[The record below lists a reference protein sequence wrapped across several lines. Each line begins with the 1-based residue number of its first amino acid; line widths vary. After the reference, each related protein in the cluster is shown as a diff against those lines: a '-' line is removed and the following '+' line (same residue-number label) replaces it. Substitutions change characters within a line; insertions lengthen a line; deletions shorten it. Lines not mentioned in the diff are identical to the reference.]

1 MKKKVITLQFQHET
15 NTFSSKSADE
25 QAFKNLCYAF
35 GAAAFE
41 SQRGTDTELA
51 SFVNVLG
58 GLDDVELIPTV
69 AATANPC
76 GPVTASVY
84 DSVVRAVTDAIREN
98 APIDGV
104 LFELHGAMVAE
115 GHEDGEGD
123 LLEAVRRIVGK
134 GVPIISSLDLHAN
147 VTAKMAKNADAL
159 IPYEMY
165 PHTDRYQTGAFAA
178 ELTHKTLCGEVKP
191 TMAYRR
197 VPYLLPMFPTERP
210 EIAPLYKLAKELE
223 ARDGV
228 ISVRF
233 AHGFFP
239 SDIAEMGM
247 SVMVVTDG
255 DRELADEIADQM
267 AAAIEAATPTLK
279 REFISLDEALDR
291 AELSGEGPIV
301 IADASD
307 NPGGG
312 AIGDTTHILRRIL
325 ERSVTGA
332 AIATILDP
340 ESVEKCVAAGVGATV
355 ELELGGKSDPTYSGG
370 PIGVSARVIALSD
383 GKYVFKGKMS
393 HGEIA
398 NHGKTAVVDVA
409 GNTVLITTF
418 PRQPYDLEI
427 FRAHGIAPEKQKIL
441 VTKSAVHYRASYV
454 EVAREMHAVCLPGLA
469 VPVPTGYEFKNWKN
483 K

>member
-1 MKKKVITLQFQHET
+1 MKKKIITLQFQHET

-25 QAFKNLCYAF
+25 QTFKNLCFAF
-35 GAAAFE
+35 GEDAFE
-41 SQRGTDTELA
+41 SQKGTDTELA

-58 GLDDVELIPTV
+58 GRGDIELIPTV

-76 GPVTASVY
+76 GPVTPSVY
-84 DSVVRAVTDAIREN
+84 DSVVNAVTDVIREN

-115 GHEDGEGD
+115 GHIDGEGD
-123 LLEAVRRIVGK
+123 LLEIIRGTVGED
-134 GVPIISSLDLHAN
+134 VPIISSLDLHAN

-159 IPYEMY
+159 IPYEVY
-165 PHTDRYQTGAFAA
+165 PHIDRYQTGALAA
-178 ELTHKTLCGEVKP
+178 ELMYKTLCGEVKP
-191 TMAYRR
+191 IMAYRR
-197 VPYLLPMFPTERP
+197 VPYLLPMFPTERE

-239 SDIAEMGM
+239 ADIKEMGM

-255 DRELADEIADQM
+255 DKALAEEIADQM
-267 AAAIEAATPTLK
+267 ATAIERATPLLK
-279 REFISLDEALDR
+279 RDFISLDDALDR
-291 AELSGEGPIV
+291 AEGGEGPIV

-307 NPGGG
+307 NPGCG

-325 ERSVTGA
+325 ERGITGA

-340 ESVEKCVAAGVGATV
+340 ESVKKCVAAGVGATV
-355 ELELGGKSDPTYSGG
+355 SLELGGKSDPTYSGG
-370 PIGVSARVIALSD
+370 PVKVSAQVKVISD

-398 NHGKTAVVDVA
+398 NHGTTAVVDVA
-409 GNTVLITTF
+409 GNTVLITTL

-427 FRAHGIAPEKQKIL
+427 FRAHGIVPEEQRIL
-441 VTKSAVHYRASYV
+441 VTKSAVHYRASYGT
-454 EVAREMHAVCLPGLA
+454 VAREMHAVCLPGLA
-469 VPVPTGYEFKNWKN
+469 VPVPTGYKFKNWKN

>member
-1 MKKKVITLQFQHET
+1 MKKKIITLQFQHET
-15 NTFSSKSADE
+15 NTFSSKRADE

-35 GAAAFE
+35 GEEAFE

-58 GLDDVELIPTV
+58 GRDDIELIPTV

-76 GPVTASVY
+76 GFVKREVY
-84 DSVVRAVTDAIREN
+84 DRVRDAVCDAIAEN

-134 GVPIISSLDLHAN
+134 DVPIISSLDLHAN

-165 PHTDRYQTGAFAA
+165 PHIDRYQTGEFAA
-178 ELTHKTLCGEVKP
+178 KLMHKTLCGEVKP
-191 TMAYRR
+191 VMAYRSI
-197 VPYLLPMFPTERP
+197 PYLLPMFPTERP
-210 EIAPLYKLAKELE
+210 EIAPLYKLAKDLE
-223 ARDGV
+223 SRDCV

-239 SDIAEMGM
+239 ADIEEMGM
-247 SVMVVTDG
+247 SVTVVTDG
-255 DRELADEIADQM
+255 DVALANELADQM
-267 AAAIEAATPTLK
+267 AEAIEAAIPNLK
-279 REFISLDEALDR
+279 REFLTLDEVLDK
-291 AELSGEGPIV
+291 AESNGDGSIV

-325 ERSVTGA
+325 ERGITGA

-340 ESVEKCVAAGVGATV
+340 ESVEKCAQAGVGATV
-355 ELELGGKSDPTYSGG
+355 DLMLGGKSDPTYSGG
-370 PIGVSARVIALSD
+370 PVKVSAKVKTISD

-393 HGEIA
+393 HGEVA
-398 NHGKTAVVDVA
+398 NHGKTAVVEVA
-409 GNTVLITTF
+409 GNIVFITTL

-427 FRAHGIAPEKQKIL
+427 FRSHGIAPEAQRIL
-441 VTKSAVHYRASYV
+441 VTKSAVHYRTSYG

-469 VPVPTGYEFKNWKN
+469 VPVPTGYKFKNWKN

>member
-1 MKKKVITLQFQHET
+1 MKKKIITLQFQHET
-15 NTFSSKSADE
+15 NTFSSKLADS
-25 QAFKNLCYAF
+25 QAFKNVCYSF
-35 GAAAFE
+35 GADAFE
-41 SQRGTDTELA
+41 SQKGADTELA

-58 GLDDVELIPTV
+58 GRDDIELIPTA

-76 GPVTASVY
+76 GPVTAEVYNSVFK
-84 DSVVRAVTDAIREN
+84 AVSDAIVAN
-98 APIDGV
+98 VPIDGV

-115 GHEDGEGD
+115 GHTDGEGD
-123 LLEAVRRIVGK
+123 LLERVRDMVGED
-134 GVPIISSLDLHAN
+134 VPIICSLDLHAN

-165 PHTDRYQTGAFAA
+165 PHIDRYQTGAFAA
-178 ELTHKTLCGEVKP
+178 ELIYKTICGDVTP
-191 TMAYRR
+191 VMAYRR
-197 VPYLLPMFPTERP
+197 IPYLLPMFPSERE
-210 EIAPLYKLAKELE
+210 EIAPLYKMAKELE

-239 SDIAEMGM
+239 SDIEEMGM
-247 SVMVVTDG
+247 SVLIVTDG
-255 DRELADEIADQM
+255 DKALAEDIAQKM
-267 AAAIEAATPTLK
+267 AVAIEAATPTLK

-291 AELSGEGPIV
+291 SELSGEGPIV

-325 ERSVTGA
+325 ERDITGA

-340 ESVEKCVAAGVGATV
+340 ESVKKCVAAGVGATV
-355 ELELGGKSDPTYSGG
+355 ELLLGGKSEPAYSGG
-370 PIGVSARVIALSD
+370 PVKVSARVKVISD
-383 GKYVFKGKMS
+383 GKYIFKGKMS
-393 HGEIA
+393 HGETA
-398 NHGKTAVVDVA
+398 NHGTTAVVDVA
-409 GNTVLITTF
+409 GNTVLITSF

-427 FRAHGIAPEKQKIL
+427 FRAHGISPEQQKIL
-441 VTKSAVHYRASYV
+441 VTKSAVHYRASYS

-469 VPVPTGYEFKNWKN
+469 VPVPEGYKFKNWKH